1 MRPTEPS
8 ELLVVPTL
16 FEDFS
21 KFVVSRQSF
30 RMEKSDGLT
39 HFWKTSL

>member
-1 MRPTEPS
+1 MRHAEPS
-8 ELLVVPTL
+8 ELLIVPTL

-30 RMEKSDGLT
+30 RMEKPDVLT
-39 HFWKTSL
+39 RFWKTSL